1 MSINYAASKTRISG
15 TAAIMANR
23 VSKGMLSKDE
33 KFENFSIIGSKFE
46 AVVIKSGKLK
56 DGRDFI
62 QSRDSILAS
71 IQR

>member
-1 MSINYAASKTRISG
+1 
-15 TAAIMANR
+15 MANR

-62 QSRDSILAS
+62 QSRDSTSAFLACV
-71 IQR
+71 QC